1 MILTD
6 LLQKPVYDHSSH
18 RLGTAI
24 DARFEVDLDTH
35 GHPGSAR
42 LVGLIVSRHNAA
54 SFRGYERSGVESPW
68 PIAQI
73 LERQHRGSFLVLWE
87 DIEVLGTAAIRLR
100 TGFKRH
106 SSQLKEEQRSAS
118 G

>member
-6 LLQKPVYDHSSH
+6 LLQKPVQDHSGH
-18 RLGTAI
+18 RLGTVI
-24 DARFEVDLDTH
+24 DARFEVDIDTH
-35 GHPGSAR
+35 GHPGTAR
-42 LVGLIVSRHNAA
+42 LVGLIVSRHTGA
-54 SFRGYERSGVESPW
+54 SFRGYERSGVEAPW

-73 LERQHRGSFLVLWE
+73 FERQHRGSFLVLWE
-87 DIEVLGTAAIRLR
+87 DIEVLGTTSIRLR

-106 SSQLKEEQRSAS
+106 SSQLKEQLSAS